1 MSTNN
6 VGSSSESGEDNERVI
21 IKSSKKKKNRCLSES
36 TEEVPDEIQ
45 NKATPENNVENRTQR
60 SSERLRQRSQKIY
73 TLPNRRTV
81 LDDIPLKDVK
91 YEDRNLRPRRLAND
105 FVTSLNRYAMDK
117 ISTFESDE
125 SQMSDFIDD
134 SEILRHKKPH
144 RKRKRIKK
152 KTLSEG
158 ENDSERKTRKLREQR
173 KRKGYEL
180 SSDEEERMEHEEG
193 VGNKFSHTN
202 HNQRTRKYK
211 KGKQN
216 GITIKLDR
224 SSSGEESSIDVK
236 SKKIRGFCGKYFL
249 SDSDERKSSSSE
261 DKDSEDIK
269 LPKSE
274 GHSTSNKID
283 SPDSDEEPNRKLLK
297 RTKSAKKE
305 KESTLLAKL
314 VAKRKL
320 NKIKQENN
328 QKDTDTNVLQAET
341 HDNIQT
347 VSSDDTEEIQ
357 DDNIL
362 NLTDVSQEGE
372 SDREFLDDSY
382 YSDVV
387 MENFEH
393 DVQNADDAVHNNA
406 LKVKEKKQKGFQ
418 RIHVND
424 ESDESD
430 AETIIESVTLDV
442 CKAIQENDIESVKYV
457 LEKTPN
463 IVHELALKRR
473 TLLHYAVIS
482 NSAEITKLLLHA
494 NADTFSQDSNFLPP
508 IAYALLADHIDCL
521 KLLLEC
527 TNLEKF
533 NEICKHTFKFN
544 MLHFILYG
552 MTKFP
557 DLTGE
562 VADDSRLV
570 KNMEILF
577 EFDESLFLK
586 LMREKD
592 SQSFTPLVAGIVT
605 GNSQCVEYMIN
616 NGALVDD
623 FQRPQGGNLLHFA
636 IDCSMKMEQVKR
648 ALCLKVLLQ
657 TSLKHKVNC
666 CDNSGLTPLMYAA
679 QCGNHDCVLALLE
692 AGASV
697 LCKDK
702 HGTTSLHL
710 AAASGDTQSV
720 KLLLQYGHQVDCLDS
735 WGWPPLLYAN
745 FAAQESCV
753 ISLMEPNPKQIFVLG
768 DLLNR
773 GKSAAAKERN
783 FKVVKD
789 VLIALANQDAY
800 YRVFNDFIRRNPNF
814 LDEYDRGLLHNT
826 WRALLDYDNKLRW
839 FKSKLAS
846 KRWRCYDVPL
856 EVDREAVFE
865 CAMKKL
871 GHFNGEKFRDCRL
884 EVTFKNEEGI
894 CTGPKREFFVN
905 ICKDIVDE
913 RHKLFHLT
921 DDNQYSFLPNSYFAE
936 ITKEQVGGKIDE
948 KIKHSSL
955 SSATMKSS
963 AYFTAHSNVST
974 VSNESRD
981 GVGDCCGSS
990 SIMTH
995 LDDKDL
1001 TQERSSQSI
1010 SRNPSGD
1017 LNTVEEIED
1026 AIIAELDENTFSS
1039 LNSSRNVNSNDES
1052 NTTLQH
1058 ATMDPVNSSTF
1069 TSEEEIEDTIIA
1081 ELDIKNIDSHVK
1093 DNPEDAETFATC
1105 IDSKQK
1111 MNLSQL
1117 TFLGRIIGVA
1127 ICEGFFINL
1136 NLCKPI
1142 VKQILGLELNH
1153 PDDLSSFDYELHKNY
1168 VTFILESEDVESLEL
1183 PCTLDVLNPWNERL
1197 TALTLFPEQRNEEFL
1212 NDRNKAEYVNLIS
1225 HHKLTVLIK
1234 KELDALCQ
1242 GLFEVI
1248 PKSLFSLFT
1257 ADEFSLL
1264 INGIGKI
1271 DVKDWQKNTQ
1281 YTPPDAEITRREINW
1296 FWKVVNELT
1305 EDEKALLL
1313 KFSTGSPCLPAGG
1326 FSQLQGLGG
1335 LTMFHISTNSEWNK
1349 IPTAST
1355 CFNLL
1360 KLPRYENIKDLKD
1373 KLLIAI
1379 RHGTESFS
1387 FS

>member
-6 VGSSSESGEDNERVI
+6 LDSFSESNEDNEGVI
-21 IKSSKKKKNRCLSES
+21 IKSSMKKKKRYLSES
-36 TEEVPDEIQ
+36 TEEVSDEIH
-45 NKATPENNVENRTQR
+45 NKKTPENNVENRTQR

-73 TLPNRRTV
+73 TLPDRRKV

-91 YEDRNLRPRRLAND
+91 YEARNLRPRRLAND

-117 ISTFESDE
+117 VGTFESEE

-134 SEILRHKKPH
+134 SEIPRHKKPCG
-144 RKRKRIKK
+144 KRKRIKK
-152 KTLSEG
+152 KTLPDG
-158 ENDSERKTRKLREQR
+158 ENDSYQKTKKFRKQR
-173 KRKGYEL
+173 TKKGNEL
-180 SSDEEERMEHEEG
+180 SSDEEERIEHEKD
-193 VGNKFSHTN
+193 VHNKFSHIN

-211 KGKQN
+211 KGKQDKT
-216 GITIKLDR
+216 TIKLGR
-224 SSSGEESSIDVK
+224 NSSGEESSIDVK
-236 SKKIRGFCGKYFL
+236 SKKIGGLFGKHFL
-249 SDSDERKSSSSE
+249 SDSDEGKSSSSE

-269 LPKSE
+269 LPKSKR
-274 GHSTSNKID
+274 HSISNNID

-297 RTKSAKKE
+297 RRKSTKKE
-305 KESTLLAKL
+305 TESTLLAKL
-314 VAKRKL
+314 VSKRKL
-320 NKIKQENN
+320 NKIKLQNN
-328 QKDTDTNVLQAET
+328 QKGADTSVLQPEID
-341 HDNIQT
+341 DNIQT
-347 VSSDDTEEIQ
+347 VSSDGTEETQ

-362 NLTDVSQEGE
+362 NLTDVSEEGE

-382 YSDVV
+382 CSDVV

-393 DVQNADDAVHNNA
+393 DLQNADDTVHNNA
-406 LKVKEKKQKGFQ
+406 SKLKEKKQTGFQ

-430 AETIIESVTLDV
+430 TETIIESLTLDV
-442 CKAIQENDIESVKYV
+442 CKAIDENNIESVKYV
-457 LEKTPN
+457 LEKSPN

-494 NADTFSQDSNFLPP
+494 NADTLAQDSNYLPP

-521 KLLLEC
+521 KLLLES

-544 MLHFILYG
+544 MLHFIVYG
-552 MTKFP
+552 KTKFS
-557 DLTGE
+557 DLTCE
-562 VADDSRLV
+562 IADDCRLV
-570 KNMEILF
+570 ENMEILCKY
-577 EFDESLFLK
+577 DETLFLK
-586 LMREKD
+586 LMSEKD

-605 GNSQCVEYMIN
+605 GNSRCVKYMIN

-623 FQRPQGGNLLHFA
+623 FQHKQGGNLLHFA

-648 ALCLKVLLQ
+648 GSCLKLLLQ
-657 TSLKHKVNC
+657 TSLKHKVDC

-679 QCGNHDCVLALLE
+679 QCGNHDCVLALLQ

-773 GKSAAAKERN
+773 GKSEAAKERN

-800 YRVFNDFIRRNPNF
+800 YRVFNDFIRRNANF
-814 LDEYDRGLLHNT
+814 LDEYDRGLLHKT

-846 KRWRCYDVPL
+846 KRRGCYDVPL

-865 CAMKKL
+865 SAMKKL
-871 GHFNGEKFRDCRL
+871 GHFNGERFRDCRL
-884 EVTFKNEEGI
+884 EVTFKNEKGI

-936 ITKEQVGGKIDE
+936 ITKEQGGGKIDE
-948 KIKHSSL
+948 KIKHSIL
-955 SSATMKSS
+955 SSATAKSS
-963 AYFTAHSNVST
+963 AYLTAQSSVST
-974 VSNESRD
+974 VSNESLDR
-981 GVGDCCGSS
+981 VEDCCGSS
-990 SIMTH
+990 SMAH
-995 LDDKDL
+995 SGDKDC
-1001 TQERSSQSI
+1001 TQERSLQST
-1010 SRNPSGD
+1010 SRNPSRD
-1017 LNTVEEIED
+1017 LCTAEEIED
-1026 AIIAELDENTFSS
+1026 AIIAELDENTFS
-1039 LNSSRNVNSNDES
+1039 LVNSSRNVISSDET
-1052 NTTLQH
+1052 NVTLQH
-1058 ATMDPVNSSTF
+1058 ATMDPVNNSTF
-1069 TSEEEIEDTIIA
+1069 TGEEEIEDTIIA
-1081 ELDIKNIDSHVK
+1081 ELDTKNIDFRVK
-1093 DNPEDAETFATC
+1093 DSAEDAETFARC
-1105 IDSKQK
+1105 VDSKLK
-1111 MNLSQL
+1111 KDLSRL
-1117 TFLGRIIGVA
+1117 TFLGRIIGAA

-1136 NLCKPI
+1136 HLCKPI
-1142 VKQILGLELNH
+1142 VKQILGLEINH

-1168 VTFILESEDVESLEL
+1168 VTFILESDDVESLEL
-1183 PCTLDVLNPWNERL
+1183 PCTLDVPNPWNECL
-1197 TALTLFPEQRNEEFL
+1197 TTLTLFPEQRNEEFL
-1212 NDRNKAEYVNLIS
+1212 NYRNKVEYVNLVS

-1271 DVKDWQKNTQ
+1271 DVEDWKKNTQ
-1281 YTPPDAEITRREINW
+1281 YTPPDAEITRSEIKW
-1296 FWKVVNELT
+1296 FWKVVNELKET
-1305 EDEKALLL
+1305 EKALLL

-1360 KLPRYENIKDLKD
+1360 KLPR
-1373 KLLIAI
+1373 
-1379 RHGTESFS
+1379 
-1387 FS
+1387 